1 MRNAMSTALIVHS
14 FFLYVNSGYRVPDP
28 PTDEGCPPVSLMPR
42 SALYA
47 APARSEEP
55 LGTNN
60 AIIHGTGLMGASI
73 GLGLSAAGWD
83 VSGWDPDPA
92 ATLVARKK
100 GAISAILSGPDEGIG
115 RADLLV
121 LAGPP
126 AATVEALA
134 TIDTPSLVTDISSVK
149 SPIVDA
155 ARRLERFVPGH
166 PMAGNASTGPDHAS
180 AHLFKGATWVL
191 CDDLA
196 NSGDIDRMKEIVTA
210 LGANPV
216 VMDAASHDER
226 VALVSHLPRLLASIL
241 IQMAKDNPGAA
252 ELSAGSFRDLTRVA
266 GSDPD
271 WWSDIL
277 IANKG
282 AMDRTIDQMQRQL
295 ARWRDEIAG
304 EDANAMQGHLAAT
317 AAVRSGLG
325 SPIAAV
331 RVILFDK
338 PGEIGLVGRSLE
350 RSGVDLRDLHIRH
363 GEYGGGGVLTLS
375 VSEAEAGSL
384 KAALVED
391 GFEIEG

>member
-1 MRNAMSTALIVHS
+1 MRNAMSTALILHPFS
-14 FFLYVNSGYRVPDP
+14 RYVNPGRRN
-28 PTDEGCPPVSLMPR
+28 TDHSHLCGFADAAYW
-42 SALYA
+42 AL
-47 APARSEEP
+47 RCTGTIGRTV
-55 LGTNN
+55 GTNN

-73 GLGLSAAGWD
+73 GLGLSANGWD

-92 ATLVARKK
+92 ASLVAREK
-100 GAISAILSGPDEGIG
+100 GAINSILSNPDDSVAD
-115 RADLLV
+115 ADLLI

-134 TIDTPSLVTDISSVK
+134 RIDTPALVTDISSVK

-155 ARRLERFVPGH
+155 ARRLQRFVPGH
-166 PMAGNASTGPDHAS
+166 PMAGSASTGPEHAS
-180 AHLFKGATWVL
+180 AHLFQGATWVL

-196 NSGDIDRMKEIVTA
+196 NSGDIERMKEIVGS

-241 IQMAKDNPGAA
+241 IQMAEDNPGAA
-252 ELSAGSFRDLTRVA
+252 QLSAGSFRDLTRVA

-271 WWSDIL
+271 WWSEIL
-277 IANKG
+277 IANKR
-282 AMDRTIDQMQRQL
+282 ALDRTIDQIQRQL
-295 ARWRDEIAG
+295 DRWREEIAS
-304 EDANAMQGHLAAT
+304 EDATAMQGHLAST
-317 AAVRSGLG
+317 AALRASLG
-325 SPIAAV
+325 APVTAV

-363 GEYGGGGVLTLS
+363 GEYGGGGVLTLT
-375 VSEAEAGSL
+375 VSDEEAGSL

-391 GFEIEG
+391 GFEIEA

>member
-14 FFLYVNSGYRVPDP
+14 FSLYVNPGRQNPGRNRDGASLRFRRAAYR
-28 PTDEGCPPVSLMPR
+28 
-42 SALYA
+42 AL
-47 APARSEEP
+47 RCTGTIGRT

-73 GLGLSAAGWD
+73 GLGLSAAGWE
-83 VSGWDPDPA
+83 VSGWDPDPGA
-92 ATLVARKK
+92 SLVARER
-100 GAISAILSGPDEGIG
+100 GAISSILSGPDEGVSE
-115 RADLLV
+115 ADLLV

-126 AATVEALA
+126 PATIEALA
-134 TIDTPSLVTDISSVK
+134 TLETGALVTDISSVK

-155 ARRLERFVPGH
+155 ARRLRRFVPGH
-166 PMAGNASTGPDHAS
+166 PMAGSASTGPEHAS
-180 AHLFKGATWVL
+180 AHLFRGATWVL

-196 NSGDIDRMKEIVTA
+196 NPADIERMKEMVAI

-226 VALVSHLPRLLASIL
+226 VALVSHLPRLLASAL
-241 IQMAKDNPGAA
+241 LQMAEDTPGAT

-277 IANKG
+277 IGNKD
-282 AMDRTIDQMQRQL
+282 AMDRTIDEMQRL
-295 ARWRDEIAG
+295 LGRWRDEIAR
-304 EDANAMQGHLAAT
+304 EDATAIQAHLATT
-317 AAVRSGLG
+317 AAVRMGLG
-325 SPIAAV
+325 APLTAV
-331 RVILFDK
+331 RVVLFDK

-363 GEYGGGGVLTLS
+363 AEYGGGGVLTLS
-375 VSEAEAGSL
+375 VSEEEAGSL

-391 GFEIEG
+391 GFEIED

>member
-1 MRNAMSTALIVHS
+1 
-14 FFLYVNSGYRVPDP
+14 
-28 PTDEGCPPVSLMPR
+28 MPR

-47 APARSEEP
+47 APARSEEH

-83 VSGWDPDPA
+83 VSGWDPDPE
-92 ATLVARKK
+92 ATLAAREK
-100 GAISAILSGPDEGIG
+100 GAIKSILSNPNDGVADT
-115 RADLLV
+115 DLLV

-126 AATVEALA
+126 PATIEALA
-134 TIDTPSLVTDISSVK
+134 TLETGALVTDISSVK
-149 SPIVDA
+149 SPIVET
-155 ARRLERFVPGH
+155 ARRLRRFVPGH
-166 PMAGNASTGPDHAS
+166 PMAGSASTGPEHAS
-180 AHLFKGATWVL
+180 AHLFQGATWVL

-196 NSGDIDRMKEIVTA
+196 NGADIERMKEIVAT

-216 VMDAASHDER
+216 VMDAAAHDER
-226 VALVSHLPRLLASIL
+226 VALVSHLPRLLASVL
-241 IQMAKDNPGAA
+241 LQMAEDNPGAA

-266 GSDPD
+266 GSDPV

-277 IANKG
+277 IGNKD
-282 AMDRTIDQMQRQL
+282 AMDRTIDEMQRQL
-295 ARWRDEIAG
+295 GRWREEIAR
-304 EDANAMQGHLAAT
+304 EDAPAIQGHLATT
-317 AAVRSGLG
+317 AAVRKGLG
-325 SPIAAV
+325 AQLTAV

-363 GEYGGGGVLTLS
+363 AEYGGGGVLTLS
-375 VSEAEAGSL
+375 VSGEEAGSL

-391 GFEIEG
+391 GFEIEA